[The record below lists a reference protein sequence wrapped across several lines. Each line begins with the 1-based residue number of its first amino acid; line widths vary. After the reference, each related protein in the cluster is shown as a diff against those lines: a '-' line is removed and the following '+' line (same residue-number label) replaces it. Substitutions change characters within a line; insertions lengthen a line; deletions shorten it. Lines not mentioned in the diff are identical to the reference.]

1 MTSRSVFRRY
11 FLYKNI
17 PQVSEEEFAVR
28 QTTLVKDLGPAI
40 PEVEYNFFRH
50 HILPPLHP
58 SIDIDKIITRLQA
71 DKIIVNG
78 RWQQFPEDPWTYAV
92 KDNDEC
98 NVEHKVFA
106 NLEDVVH
113 NVVERSGADSPKTL
127 EYKSFPDYMSPF
139 SFEEKKGP
147 KASLVL
153 STAQDVP
160 NPSWRD
166 IVTPVEFKL
175 QDRYGDLQDVRT
187 VPCIYIVHSL
197 IKLIGMLGHQPDLL
211 GYAPDDAGRSAAPLC
226 IRLHD
231 REYADACLDAQQVR
245 CRRL

>member
-1 MTSRSVFRRY
+1 MTSF
-11 FLYKNI
+11 N
-17 PQVSEEEFAVR
+17 
-28 QTTLVKDLGPAI
+28 TTSFP
-40 PEVEYNFFRH
+40 H
-50 HILPPLHP
+50 
-58 SIDIDKIITRLQA
+58 SIHA
-71 DKIIVNG
+71 
-78 RWQQFPEDPWTYAV
+78 DPWTYAV
-92 KDNDEC
+92 KDKDAEC
-98 NVEHKVFA
+98 NVEHKVSA
-106 NLEDVVH
+106 NLEDDVH
-113 NVVERSGADSPKTL
+113 NVVERSGADSSKTL
-127 EYKSFPDYMSPF
+127 EYKSFPDYMSPC

-187 VPCIYIVHSL
+187 IPCIYIVRSL

-211 GYAPDDAGRSAAPLC
+211 GYAPDDAGRSAPPLC